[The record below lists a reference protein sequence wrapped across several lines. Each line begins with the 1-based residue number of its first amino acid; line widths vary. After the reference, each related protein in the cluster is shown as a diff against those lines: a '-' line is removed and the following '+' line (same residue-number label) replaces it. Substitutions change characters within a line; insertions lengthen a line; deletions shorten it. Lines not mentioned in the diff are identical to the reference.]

1 MIKNIPSLL
10 LTIVSAL
17 LLTSCLSSND
27 EEVVYYEDTAVTAFS
42 LGTLKITY
50 HTTASDG
57 VTDSTYTSTLDCSS
71 YKFYIDQLSQTIYNP
86 DSLPVGI
93 DPSAALA
100 TVTTKNSGTAVLN
113 LYSKSGADSLAYYSS
128 NDSIDFTNP
137 VRLRVYNMMGTAYR
151 EYTVHVNVHKESGDE
166 FSWKATDAGLST
178 LASRR
183 FVNAGST
190 FYLFGQSGDN
200 TVGYCRKDGAAWS
213 ALTMAT
219 TLDADAYKN
228 VIAQG
233 TTLYTLSDNHILTS
247 ADGQTWTNVA
257 EVPAIKQLLGAT
269 DQRLY
274 ALTDNGIMQ
283 SIDQGAT
290 WTSDSLDDEA
300 TNLPTGDINFIAQ
313 PSRINSDTYNLTL
326 IGNRNGKTVV
336 WSKVEEDAKLSQTQP
351 WAFYSSDEYNRK
363 TLPALS
369 NLQVVAYD
377 NQLFATG
384 GDFSHIYTSPDQGLT
399 WSTDDTYTLPD
410 DFGLSATSFAFGVD
424 SSNILYISKAG
435 SSTIWSGR
443 LARLAWANNQ
453 KVFTK

>member
-1 MIKNIPSLL
+1 M
-10 LTIVSAL
+10 
-17 LLTSCLSSND
+17 
-27 EEVVYYEDTAVTAFS
+27 
-42 LGTLKITY
+42 
-50 HTTASDG
+50 
-57 VTDSTYTSTLDCSS
+57 
-71 YKFYIDQLSQTIYNP
+71 
-86 DSLPVGI
+86 
-93 DPSAALA
+93 
-100 TVTTKNSGTAVLN
+100 
-113 LYSKSGADSLAYYSS
+113 
-128 NDSIDFTNP
+128 
-137 VRLRVYNMMGTAYR
+137 
-151 EYTVHVNVHKESGDE
+151 
-166 FSWKATDAGLST
+166 
-178 LASRR
+178 
-183 FVNAGST
+183 
-190 FYLFGQSGDN
+190 
-200 TVGYCRKDGAAWS
+200 
-213 ALTMAT
+213 
-219 TLDADAYKN
+219 
-228 VIAQG
+228 
-233 TTLYTLSDNHILTS
+233 
-247 ADGQTWTNVA
+247 A

-410 DFGLSATSFAFGVD
+410 DFGLSAASFAFGVD

>member
-71 YKFYIDQLSQTIYNP
+71 YKLYIDQLSQTIYTP

-151 EYTVHVNVHKESGDE
+151 EYTVHVNVHKESVDE

-178 LASRR
+178 LTSRR

-190 FYLFGQSGDN
+190 S
-200 TVGYCRKDGAAWS
+200 
-213 ALTMAT
+213 
-219 TLDADAYKN
+219 
-228 VIAQG
+228 
-233 TTLYTLSDNHILTS
+233 
-247 ADGQTWTNVA
+247 
-257 EVPAIKQLLGAT
+257 
-269 DQRLY
+269 
-274 ALTDNGIMQ
+274 
-283 SIDQGAT
+283 
-290 WTSDSLDDEA
+290 
-300 TNLPTGDINFIAQ
+300 
-313 PSRINSDTYNLTL
+313 
-326 IGNRNGKTVV
+326 
-336 WSKVEEDAKLSQTQP
+336 
-351 WAFYSSDEYNRK
+351 
-363 TLPALS
+363 
-369 NLQVVAYD
+369 
-377 NQLFATG
+377 
-384 GDFSHIYTSPDQGLT
+384 
-399 WSTDDTYTLPD
+399 
-410 DFGLSATSFAFGVD
+410 
-424 SSNILYISKAG
+424 
-435 SSTIWSGR
+435 
-443 LARLAWANNQ
+443 
-453 KVFTK
+453 